1 MIWTW
6 RQLLPVPCCLCALQ
20 HSRRTVAQ
28 SQPVY
33 TATATAMNQ
42 RRPTVPQHSKPNY
55 HYHLIHTPRLTFDL
69 TSIRWV
75 SALAAVA
82 AVVFIL
88 FFDIFSAYYFFF
100 STSTSTSTL
109 LPVATCTHNFSQ
121 QQQQQ
126 QQHNN
131 AMMQCVHSSAV
142 AAPNHQQQQHSKQCA
157 AKEIKIV

>member
-6 RQLLPVPCCLCALQ
+6 RQLLPDACCLCALQ

-55 HYHLIHTPRLTFDL
+55 HYHLIRTPWLTFDL

-88 FFDIFSAYYFFF
+88 FFDIFSAYYFF

>member
-1 MIWTW
+1 MKT
-6 RQLLPVPCCLCALQ
+6 
-20 HSRRTVAQ
+20 TVA
-28 SQPVY
+28 SCLLLVCV
-33 TATATAMNQ
+33 ATQCSHSGTVATRLHCYYAAMNQ

-55 HYHLIHTPRLTFDL
+55 HYHLIHSPRLTFDL

-88 FFDIFSAYYFFF
+88 FFDIFSAYYFF

-109 LPVATCTHNFSQ
+109 LPVATCTHNFS
-121 QQQQQ
+121 QQQQ